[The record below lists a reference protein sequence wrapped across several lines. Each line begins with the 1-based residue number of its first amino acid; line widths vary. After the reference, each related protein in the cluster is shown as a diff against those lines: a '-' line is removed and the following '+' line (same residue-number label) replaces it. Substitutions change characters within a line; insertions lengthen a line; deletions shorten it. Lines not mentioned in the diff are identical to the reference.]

1 MTLEMIL
8 VLKMYI
14 LKNIFSLNRKTLFLL
29 IEAYV
34 CLGWARLLVYLPFYR
49 VAPSLGSQMQE
60 TSYDLVPSAK
70 AVVKNISHA
79 IQIVSRYTFWESK
92 CLVKAIAAWKMLQRR
107 NIDCTL
113 YLGTARDEAGK
124 MIAHAWLRSG
134 SLYIT
139 GVEQM
144 GDFTVVGK
152 FAGITDKGKSQE
164 KPIDDD
170 FSVELSNLSKE
181 LKLLLLLMKMD
192 GDKSL
197 LPNIDEIFTDIDWN
211 LFLQLTKH
219 HRVHP
224 IIYVQLKKMDK
235 KWIPQY
241 MIEVLRRDYYKNT
254 FQMLYL
260 SREMEQISRLFTEND
275 VRMLVLKGPVLAV
288 DFYGDVSLRTSVDL
302 DILVPLDD
310 LNKVKEILLDI
321 GYINEEYFS
330 TELNAWK
337 WRHHH
342 LDYVHPR
349 NGIKLEVHWRL
360 NPGPGKEPGFNELW
374 ERRRASSLTSYPV
387 YYLGREDLFL
397 FLVTHGARHG
407 WSRLGWLLDI
417 DKIVKQKPELE
428 TLYKLLRKY
437 QCLHIGGQA
446 LILAAKLLNTQI
458 TEEAKTLRVE
468 KRSRKLAQQALFYI
482 KQMVNL
488 HAIPVPD
495 DVSRYHERHL
505 FALMSKQQKFL
516 FIMSFLYPYP
526 MDTEILQ
533 LPKILHFLYLPLRPI
548 LWAWR
553 KTMKR
558 EEL

>member
-1 MTLEMIL
+1 MTL

-34 CLGWARLLVYLPFYR
+34 YLGWARLLVYMPFDR

-60 TSYDLVPSAK
+60 TSYNSIPSAK

-79 IQIVSRYTFWESK
+79 IQIVSRHTFWESK

-107 NIDCTL
+107 KIDCTL

-134 SLYIT
+134 PLYIT

-144 GDFTVVGK
+144 RNFTVVGK
-152 FAGITDKGKSQE
+152 FAGKIDEGKYLGE
-164 KPIDDD
+164 LVDDD
-170 FSVELSNLSKE
+170 FKADLSGLSKE
-181 LKLLLLLMKMD
+181 IKLLLLFMKMD
-192 GDKSL
+192 S
-197 LPNIDEIFTDIDWN
+197 DEILPTSNEIFKDIDWN

-224 IIYVQLKKMDK
+224 IIYSQIKKVDR
-235 KWIPQY
+235 KWIPQHV
-241 MIEVLRRDYYKNT
+241 IDALRRGYYKNT

-260 SREMEQISRLFTEND
+260 GREMEQISRLFTEND

-288 DFYGDVSLRTSVDL
+288 DLYGDVSLRTSVDL

-310 LNKVKEILLDI
+310 LDKVKKILIDI
-321 GYINEEYFS
+321 GYINEEFFS
-330 TELNAWK
+330 TELDAWK

-342 LDYVHPR
+342 LDFVHPQSR
-349 NGIKLEVHWRL
+349 IQLEVHWRL

-374 ERRRASSLTSYPV
+374 ERRRTSSLTSYPV

-417 DKIVKQKPELE
+417 DKILKQKPNLD

-437 QCLHIGGQA
+437 HCLHIGGQA
-446 LILAAKLLNTQI
+446 LILAFKLLNTEV
-458 TEEAKTLRVE
+458 TEEAQALRVE
-468 KRSRKLAQQALFYI
+468 KRSGKLAQQALFYI

-488 HAIPVPD
+488 HTIPVPD

-516 FIMSFLYPYP
+516 FIMSFFYPYP

-533 LPKILHFLYLPLRPI
+533 LPKYLHFLYLPLRPI

-553 KTMKR
+553 KTRKR